1 MRSVVSFRDPLDAFE
16 RDHPELSGEDIQF
29 LNRLRSERFA
39 EQKAEAW
46 RYIRTADVRVIECAV
61 KALRVAKALPNVR
74 TETDKIKRELA
85 AAKNAVR
92 VVRKHFAKD
101 HRTEALNLQR
111 GLAWAEKNIE
121 SHEDLCSLDLLGDAG
136 FTVALN
142 SKELPTISRKHK
154 TLARK
159 TFMVQVRQAMFD
171 IFGAPRDR
179 AVAALTTVAFEI
191 DTSIDDVRNAWRQD
205 RSIRRKI

>member
-1 MRSVVSFRDPLDAFE
+1 
-16 RDHPELSGEDIQF
+16 
-29 LNRLRSERFA
+29 RFV
-39 EQKAEAW
+39 EQMAEAW
-46 RYIRTADVRVIECAV
+46 RYIGTADVRVIECAV

-74 TETDKIKRELA
+74 TETAKSRSEIA
-85 AAKNAVR
+85 AAKKAASVL
-92 VVRKHFAKD
+92 RKHYAK
-101 HRTEALNLQR
+101 HLGAEALNLER
-111 GLAWAEKNIE
+111 DLAWDEKDCGLQEGLGN
-121 SHEDLCSLDLLGDAG
+121 LDLLGDAG
-136 FTVALN
+136 ITVALN

-191 DTSIDDVRNAWRQD
+191 DTSIDDVRNGWRQD